1 MTDELVTVGTYQTP
15 EEAHVVRLKLEG
27 HGLLVFIEDENYQL
41 TDNPGWPAD
50 GVKVK
55 VPRDESARARIVLR
69 GPASPP
75 SR

>member
-15 EEAHVVRLKLEG
+15 EEAHVVRLKLEQ
-27 HGLLVFIEDENYQL
+27 HGLLVFVEGENYQM
-41 TDNPGWPAD
+41 TNDWPAD
-50 GVKVK
+50 AVNVK
-55 VPRDESARARIVLR
+55 VPRDESARAGILLR